1 MKILLLLGEGEHNTL
16 PDEFYSGL
24 HKQIGSVDLRRLK
37 QEEQAQL
44 KSYFGNS
51 VSLGKYDRVV
61 MNISFEVLPAQ
72 LKFLQSIHSLVFID
86 SQASHDKR
94 DGLYKNQHLNF
105 YKQIPWA
112 RVIVNNYSIMSTY
125 LQAGLD
131 TCCVP
136 KGYSSATNFRQR
148 NTEDNTAL
156 SPAEGNVFTDR
167 AQRQRF
173 LDLIIKDYPGS
184 RIVGRHAQIT
194 LVDVLYPGYKEEQG
208 VVSSLGQMLSSI
220 RLIIFPDISRG
231 EYRSRIFEAMADGAL
246 VLSYNHG
253 DIENRYL
260 GLIDMKNIVLFSYYQ
275 EFRDKM
281 TALADRPDIASTI
294 ADEGRK
300 LVEKNY
306 RQYDLGIKAAE
317 YIATPTREPDAFRLG
332 LSVFGI
338 RL

>member
-24 HKQIGSVDLRRLK
+24 HKKIGSVDLRRLG

-44 KSYFGNS
+44 KLYFTTS
-51 VSLGKYDRVV
+51 VNLNKYDRVV
-61 MNISFEVLPAQ
+61 MNIDFDVLPAQ

-86 SQASHDKR
+86 SFASHDRR
-94 DGLYKNQHLNF
+94 DGVYKNRHLNF

-112 RVIVNNYSIMSTY
+112 RIIVNSFFIMSNY

-131 TCCVP
+131 VCCVP
-136 KGYSSATNFRQR
+136 KGYSSTANFRQR
-148 NTEDNTAL
+148 RLDSTAT
-156 SPAEGNVFTDR
+156 PVDEGNIFTDR
-167 AQRQRF
+167 EQRQRF
-173 LDLIIKDYPGS
+173 LDLVVKDYQGA
-184 RIVGRHAQIT
+184 RIIGRHAEIT

-220 RLIIFPDISRG
+220 RLVIFPDINRG
-231 EYRSRIFEAMADGAL
+231 EYRTRLFEAMADGAL

-253 DIENRYL
+253 DIENRQL
-260 GLIDMKNIVLFSYYQ
+260 GLIDMKNIVLFNYYQ
-275 EFRDKM
+275 EFRNKM
-281 TALADRPDIASTI
+281 VTLADRPDVAGTI

-317 YIATPTREPDAFRLG
+317 YIAEPTREPEAFRLG